1 MNAPFT
7 IFGKT
12 LLVPVVV
19 YLNGH
24 KTDLT
29 EWDEELWIERGEDWY
44 GLGCSKG
51 KRVRIIER
59 NEWLKAV
66 KRAERLADEAGGK
79 GG

>member
-1 MNAPFT
+1 MKAPYT

-19 YLNGH
+19 YVNGI

-44 GLGCSKG
+44 GLECSKG

-59 NEWLKAV
+59 IEWLRA
-66 KRAERLADEAGGK
+66 RNLAEREVRK
-79 GG
+79 EEE